1 MRDGEHALSPPPIF
15 QEGKAAEGGGRLEAG
30 SDLTVCGAGP
40 LPSAIIFKE
49 SEPTKAW
56 TLFRRSAAEMDR
68 PSGRPA
74 GRAQRVKAARC
85 KSSALFVVRPALRAP
100 ARFTPHFCSGLR
112 HLRAARSV
120 RHWPVAQKQSARP
133 ISEGRRSVTVQAN
146 QFRRVNPVG
155 IRCADSLRNL
165 RGKFLCK
172 HRQRCS
178 GFVNRRGRRKPGAEI
193 HICLSRRPVYGH
205 PRSSPLTSFGATPS
219 PRWRAPS
226 QRTCT
231 DVGRRP
237 LSGSPFIFQPTV
249 FP

>member
-1 MRDGEHALSPPPIF
+1 MPSRLRQFFRRVKPPRAAAGWKPARTSRSEGQDHCPPPSF
-15 QEGKAAEGGGRLEAG
+15 PRRVNPPRCGRCSENSWIG
-30 SDLTVCGAGP
+30 SNRLG
-40 LPSAIIFKE
+40 
-49 SEPTKAW
+49 
-56 TLFRRSAAEMDR
+56 
-68 PSGRPA
+68 
-74 GRAQRVKAARC
+74 C
-85 KSSALFVVRPALRAP
+85 KSSAL
-100 ARFTPHFCSGLR
+100 
-112 HLRAARSV
+112 

-165 RGKFLCK
+165 RSKFLCK

-193 HICLSRRPVYGH
+193 H
-205 PRSSPLTSFGATPS
+205 FS
-219 PRWRAPS
+219 PR
-226 QRTCT
+226 TYT